1 MRLLYFVLFAFVIT
15 SCTKDDIENKP
26 PVVNAGTDITIT
38 LAKSTDSVRL
48 VGSATDADGSVVS
61 YLWAQVS
68 GPGTPTIA
76 TPASSTTYVK
86 GFVSGT
92 YEFQLMATDDK
103 GAVGVKSVKVTVTVT
118 TVIGDN
124 LPPVVNAGPDVTATL
139 TKTTDS
145 IRLTGSA
152 TDPDGTVAS
161 YLWSQVSGP
170 NTPTITTP
178 GSPSTYVKG
187 FVTGIYVFQL
197 TATDNKG
204 ATGVKTV
211 QLNVTVPT
219 VVTLS
224 LSQPSADTYLGYFE
238 AYGGNSTNSNSPEI
252 GAASWTSAG
261 LPATV
266 RGLLKF
272 DLSSIPAG
280 ATITSAKLS
289 LYSTATPLNG
299 DLVHAN
305 AGPDNAMLI
314 QRALGNWS
322 EATTT
327 WGNQPAGDAASQI
340 VIPHTNQAFLDLV
353 DVDVTN
359 QVRSMVTGTNNGFL
373 LKLQTEAIY
382 NSRLF
387 YSRKAPD
394 ASKRPKLIVQYS
406 N

>member
-1 MRLLYFVLFAFVIT
+1 MFVFLVT
-15 SCTKDDIENKP
+15 SCTKDDIENKA
-26 PVVNAGTDITIT
+26 PVVNAGQDITIT

-48 VGSATDADGSVVS
+48 VGSATDADGTVVS
-61 YLWAQVS
+61 YLWSLIS
-68 GPGTPTIA
+68 GPGTPTI
-76 TPASSTTYVK
+76 TSPGSPSTYAK
-86 GFVSGT
+86 DFVSGA

-103 GAVGVKSVKVTVTVT
+103 GAVGVKTIKVTVTVT
-118 TVIGDN
+118 TVVTGN
-124 LPPVVNAGPDVTATL
+124 LPPIVNAGPDVTVTL
-139 TKTTDS
+139 AKATDS

-152 TDPDGTVAS
+152 TDPDGTVVS

-170 NTPTITTP
+170 NTPIITSS

-187 FVTGIYVFQL
+187 FVTGTYVFQL

-211 QLNVTVPT
+211 QLNVTVPSI
-219 VVTLS
+219 VTLS

-238 AYGGNSTNSNSPEI
+238 VSGGNTTNPNSPEI
-252 GAASWTSAG
+252 GGAAWTSGGQTAI
-261 LPATV
+261 L

-272 DLSSIPAG
+272 DLSSIPAN
-280 ATITSAKLS
+280 ATITSAKLT
-289 LYSTATPLNG
+289 LYSTTTPLNG

-305 AGPDNAMLI
+305 AGPDNTMLI
-314 QRALGNWS
+314 QRVLGSWS
-322 EATTT
+322 EATTI
-327 WGNQPAGDAASQI
+327 WSNQPAGDAASQI
-340 VIPHTNQAFLDLV
+340 VIPHTTQAFLDLV

-359 QVRSMVTGTNNGFL
+359 QVKAMATGNNYGFL

-387 YSRKAPD
+387 YSKKATD
-394 ASKRPKLIVQYS
+394 ASKRPKLVIQYS